1 MKKGKIT
8 DVEVSCLKGMLLD
21 NISEEDMARQL
32 GRTTSFVK
40 KELAV
45 IQKAVERA
53 SLFINETASG
63 EKGVS
68 IMTPLA
74 STKIDENKSKQSTI
88 PPQSER
94 KTWVHKLRDNG

>member
-1 MKKGKIT
+1 MKKGKVT
-8 DVEVSCLKGMLLD
+8 SVEVSCLKGMLLD
-21 NISEEDMARQL
+21 NIPEGDMARQL

-74 STKIDENKSKQSTI
+74 STKIDENKDKEGII
-88 PPQSER
+88 PPKSNRQ
-94 KTWVHKLRDNG
+94 TWVHKIRDNG

>member
-1 MKKGKIT
+1 MKKGKVT
-8 DVEVSCLKGMLLD
+8 SVEVSCLKGMLLD
-21 NISEEDMARQL
+21 NIPEGDMARQL

-53 SLFINETASG
+53 SLFINETASR

-68 IMTPLA
+68 IMTPAA
-74 STKIDENKSKQSTI
+74 SVKIDEKKSKESTV
-88 PPQSER
+88 PQKSNKR
-94 KTWVHKLRDNG
+94 SWIHKIKDNG

>member
-45 IQKAVERA
+45 IQ
-53 SLFINETASG
+53 
-63 EKGVS
+63 
-68 IMTPLA
+68 
-74 STKIDENKSKQSTI
+74 
-88 PPQSER
+88 
-94 KTWVHKLRDNG
+94 